1 MTLCKILNQDFF
13 WKYTNFTFYPR
24 SAKIHNISKIIH
36 HKKKKRK
43 NLIYDKNLENKIR
56 QKSFVLQLPLTNSFQ
71 NSPTIISSPFN
82 RSITFPLNYSSFQAW
97 NDSREKKRREKKKE
111 REETTYRTRF
121 YQFCTRYRTS
131 PYTPYTTLILTANF
145 NICSRLLSGESTRVI
160 LTKPMP
166 VQPCTVTP

>member
-97 NDSREKKRREKKKE
+97 NDSREKKRREKKKRE
-111 REETTYRTRF
+111 RRNNIPN
-121 YQFCTRYRTS
+121 QVL
-131 PYTPYTTLILTANF
+131 PVLHTLSYKPIHSIHDI
-145 NICSRLLSGESTRVI
+145 NINREF
-160 LTKPMP
+160 
-166 VQPCTVTP
+166 